1 MNSMNLGNTIRI
13 KRLQLK
19 MTQEQVAVRL
29 GVTAPAVHKWEHGI
43 SYPDISLLPALARL
57 LETDLNELL
66 SFDENISDQELAAI
80 TSEAMGIMKDGRYAE
95 AFASLERKVRQY
107 PRDPRLLVQCGAV
120 ADGGLKLF
128 GQEIGEE
135 RKRYEEKIIEWYRE
149 AVSNG
154 SGQFRE
160 MALYMLSV
168 MYSSQGRYEEA
179 QQTLEQLSESPYDK
193 QVLKADIA
201 RRRGCLDEALKTM
214 QTRLFK
220 NLTDAISSL
229 TLLMGFYEESGDAS
243 MQQIAA
249 DHVRQI
255 TEQFHLWDYNLAV
268 MDFKE
273 GMLEK
278 SKEKT
283 LEAVRRLLSCLE
295 TPFDPGEYPLFAMA
309 DLGEP
314 KMKSFIMPAI
324 HKLLTNEKGLDE
336 SGFLNGDPDLLKLLD
351 QFGRKE
357 EGV

>member
-1 MNSMNLGNTIRI
+1 
-13 KRLQLK
+13 
-19 MTQEQVAVRL
+19 
-29 GVTAPAVHKWEHGI
+29 
-43 SYPDISLLPALARL
+43 
-57 LETDLNELL
+57 
-66 SFDENISDQELAAI
+66 
-80 TSEAMGIMKDGRYAE
+80 
-95 AFASLERKVRQY
+95 
-107 PRDPRLLVQCGAV
+107 
-120 ADGGLKLF
+120 
-128 GQEIGEE
+128 
-135 RKRYEEKIIEWYRE
+135 
-149 AVSNG
+149 
-154 SGQFRE
+154 
-160 MALYMLSV
+160 
-168 MYSSQGRYEEA
+168 
-179 QQTLEQLSESPYDK
+179 
-193 QVLKADIA
+193 
-201 RRRGCLDEALKTM
+201 
-214 QTRLFK
+214 
-220 NLTDAISSL
+220 
-229 TLLMGFYEESGDAS
+229 

-314 KMKSFIMPAI
+314 KMKAFIMPAI

>member
-1 MNSMNLGNTIRI
+1 MNLGNTIRT

-29 GVTAPAVHKWEHGI
+29 GVSAPAVHKWEHGT

-66 SFDENISDQELAAI
+66 SFDEDISDQELAGI
-80 TSEAMGIMKDGRYAE
+80 TTEAMEILKNGRFAE
-95 AFASLERKVRQY
+95 AFVCLERKVRQY

-120 ADGGLKLF
+120 ADSGLKLF
-128 GQEIGEE
+128 GQELGEE
-135 RKRYEEKIIEWYRE
+135 KKRYEEKIIEWYRA

-154 SGQFRE
+154 SGQTRE

-168 MYSSQGRYEEA
+168 MYSSHGRYEEA

-201 RRRGCLDEALKTM
+201 RRRGNLDEALKIM

-220 NLTDAISSL
+220 NLSDTISSL
-229 TLLMGFYEESGDAS
+229 TLLMGFYEEAEDAR
-243 MQQIAA
+243 MQQMAA

-273 GMLEK
+273 GVLEK

-283 LEAVRRLLSCLE
+283 LEAVQRLLSCLE
-295 TPFDPGEYPLFAMA
+295 TTYDPRKYPLFSMA
-309 DLGEP
+309 DLGET

-324 HKLLTNEKGLDE
+324 HKLLTSEKGLDE
-336 SGFLNGDPDLLKLLD
+336 NGFLQGDPDLQKLID
-351 QFGRKE
+351 QISQKGE
-357 EGV
+357 NV

>member
-1 MNSMNLGNTIRI
+1 MNLGEIIRT

-19 MTQEQVAVRL
+19 MTQEQMARRL
-29 GVTAPAVHKWEHGI
+29 GVTAPAVHKWEHGT

-66 SFDENISDQELAAI
+66 SFDADISDQELAAI
-80 TSEAMGIMKDGRYAE
+80 TTEAMEIMKSGRYAK
-95 AFASLERKVRQY
+95 AFACLEKKVRQY
-107 PRDPRLLVQCGAV
+107 PRDPSLLVQCGAV
-120 ADGGLKLF
+120 ADSVIKLF
-128 GQEIGEE
+128 GAEFGEE
-135 RKRYEEKIIEWYRE
+135 KKRYEEKIIEWYQG

-154 SGQFRE
+154 SGQLRE

-168 MYSSQGRYEEA
+168 MYASQGRYREA

-201 RRRGCLDEALKTM
+201 RRKGSLDEALKIM

-220 NLTDAISSL
+220 NLSDVISSL
-229 TLLMGFYEESGDAS
+229 TLLMGLYEENGDAL
-243 MQQIAA
+243 MQRIAA
-249 DHVRQI
+249 DHVRQM

-273 GMLEK
+273 GVLQK

-283 LEAVRRLLSCLE
+283 LEAARRLLSCLE
-295 TPFDPGEYPLFAMA
+295 TPYDPREYPLFASA
-309 DLGEP
+309 DLRET
-314 KMKSFIMPAI
+314 KMESFILSAI

-336 SGFLNGDPDLLKLLD
+336 NGFLQGDPDLQRLID
-351 QFGRKE
+351 QISQKGD
-357 EGV
+357 EG